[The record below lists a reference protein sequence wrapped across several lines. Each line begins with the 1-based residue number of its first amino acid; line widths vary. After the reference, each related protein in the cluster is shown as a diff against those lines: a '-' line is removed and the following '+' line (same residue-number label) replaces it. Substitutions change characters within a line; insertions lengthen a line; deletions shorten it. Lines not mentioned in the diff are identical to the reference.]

1 MKINNFTDIDSW
13 KEARLLVSEIYK
25 LTSGTKFSKDF
36 GLKDQ
41 IQRASISV
49 MSNIAEGFDS
59 GSIKSFINFLKYS
72 YRSSSEVESL
82 IYLALDLNYIEE
94 GDFIQIQNRIRKIKN
109 LIGGFIKY
117 LKSFDQTNS

>member
-41 IQRASISV
+41 IQRASISI

-59 GSIKSFINFLKYS
+59 GSAKSFINFLKYS

-94 GDFIQIQNRIRKIKN
+94 GDFIQIQNRIKKIKN
-109 LIGGFIKY
+109 LLGGFIKY
-117 LKSFDQTNS
+117 LKSID